1 MKRCRLDSVDSPSAE
16 PGISPIDADG
26 DLDNLVRRPPSA
38 SHHITLQSG
47 TTFRDSAGRR
57 IDSESEL
64 VRRAGALERCAEAE
78 ARERRDRAAGEAQRA
93 QASARAAELADAATA
108 TLARP
113 RSDAT
118 LDNSLRLQLRDG
130 DPLSGLVQ
138 RQLSSSEKNVGPD
151 SKRSSPR
158 PTYSGPPPAPNRFGI
173 RPGFRW
179 DGVDRGGGWEAKVFA
194 ARNAARAKDERG
206 RAGAA
211 RGM

>member
-1 MKRCRLDSVDSPSAE
+1 V
-16 PGISPIDADG
+16 
-26 DLDNLVRRPPSA
+26 
-38 SHHITLQSG
+38 QSC
-47 TTFRDSAGRR
+47 TTFRDTAGRR
-57 IDSESEL
+57 IDAESEFA
-64 VRRAGALERCAEAE
+64 RRAGALERCAEAE

-93 QASARAAELADAATA
+93 QASARAAELAYAATA
-108 TLARP
+108 PLARP
-113 RSDAT
+113 RSDAI
-118 LDNSLRLQLRDG
+118 LDNALRSKLRNG
-130 DPLSGLVQ
+130 DPLAGLVLKQ
-138 RQLSSSEKNVGPD
+138 PSSSEKNVGPD

-179 DGVDRGGGWEAKVFA
+179 DGVDRGGGWEARVFA